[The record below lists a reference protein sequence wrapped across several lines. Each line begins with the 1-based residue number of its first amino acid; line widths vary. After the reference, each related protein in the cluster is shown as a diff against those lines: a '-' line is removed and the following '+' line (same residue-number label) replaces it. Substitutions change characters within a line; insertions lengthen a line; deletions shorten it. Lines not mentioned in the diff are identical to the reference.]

1 MPVKD
6 LVGPPL
12 PTSEDKA
19 LLIELHR
26 RLGMPSQR
34 RPGYGDEG
42 GLEPAPAPFGP
53 KPAPITGGAAVEF
66 E

>member
-12 PTSEDKA
+12 PTMQEKA
-19 LLIELHR
+19 LLIELSK
-26 RLGMPSQR
+26 RLGMPLPK
-34 RPGYGDEG
+34 RPGTSDEG
-42 GLEPAPAPFGP
+42 GLEPVPQPSGP
-53 KPAPITGGAAVEF
+53 KPAPITGGAAAEL